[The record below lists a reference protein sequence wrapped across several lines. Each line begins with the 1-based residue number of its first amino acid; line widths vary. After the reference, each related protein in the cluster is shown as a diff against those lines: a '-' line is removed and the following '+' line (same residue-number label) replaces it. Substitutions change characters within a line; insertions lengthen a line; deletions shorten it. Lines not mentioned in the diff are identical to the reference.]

1 MQQDLEDD
9 SKGPRGSISSL
20 LSVFPD
26 DNADTF
32 AAFQLISYCNFSSL
46 ILSSIV
52 MISFYVLSKRF
63 FLKRKRLSDAR
74 VASITKKNILI
85 KNANF
90 L

>member
-9 SKGPRGSISSL
+9 SKGPRGSVSSP
-20 LSVFPD
+20 LSIFPD

-32 AAFQLISYCNFSSL
+32 ATFQLISYCNFSSL

-74 VASITKKNILI
+74 VALITKKNMLT
-85 KNANF
+85 KNVNF
-90 L
+90 